1 MLQHWFFKTFFCN
14 FNFSLTAFDKNFFR
28 LWTVAPWLCL
38 NRDNGVPGKI
48 GDVIGE
54 DVEDVVDVVEQQY
67 DFGID

>member
-1 MLQHWFFKTFFCN
+1 M
-14 FNFSLTAFDKNFFR
+14 
-28 LWTVAPWLCL
+28 
-38 NRDNGVPGKI
+38 PGKI